1 MMLQERQ
8 PKQGLMEFVY
18 LEDLI
23 PEDHLLRKIKKHI
36 KFDFIREKTQH
47 LYCKNNGRPA
57 VDPVVLFK
65 ILFIANP
72 DFSQTCR
79 L

>member
-1 MMLQERQ
+1 LGEGMMLQERQ

-36 KFDFIREKTQH
+36 KFDFIREKNSAPLLQ
-47 LYCKNNGRPA
+47 K
-57 VDPVVLFK
+57 
-65 ILFIANP
+65 
-72 DFSQTCR
+72 
-79 L
+79 